1 VAWIR
6 SLVVLMIVV
15 ALELVAAPRAA
26 AGAVVRLV
34 AGQGAQAVRDAITQA
49 IGTLPEQQTLG
60 LNERRLTRAKVVYT
74 GQHLV
79 PDRSHNAV
87 PDC

>member
-1 VAWIR
+1 MKYMPPMEGHGGPRVKNGP
-6 SLVVLMIVV
+6 SL
-15 ALELVAAPRAA
+15 
-26 AGAVVRLV
+26 